1 MRNIL
6 EINNAMVY
14 RFYFR
19 KSGHKLV
26 RKEAGSSWTVKT
38 PSTIDFVA
46 VVGEES
52 KVQIILTYFLGF
64 GFSWAEFQYILL
76 QWIQVGT

>member
-6 EINNAMVY
+6 EVNNAMVY

-19 KSGHKLV
+19 ESGHKLLH
-26 RKEAGSSWTVKT
+26 KEAGSSWTVKT

>member
-1 MRNIL
+1 
-6 EINNAMVY
+6 
-14 RFYFR
+14 
-19 KSGHKLV
+19 
-26 RKEAGSSWTVKT
+26 VKT

-76 QWIQVGT
+76 Q

>member
-6 EINNAMVY
+6 EVNNAMVY

-19 KSGHKLV
+19 ESGHKLV
-26 RKEAGSSWTVKT
+26 CKEASSSWTVKT

>member
-6 EINNAMVY
+6 EVNNAMAY
-14 RFYFR
+14 RLYFR

-26 RKEAGSSWTVKT
+26 SKEAGSSWTVKT

-46 VVGEES
+46 VVVEES
-52 KVQIILTYFLGF
+52 KVQIILTYFLGI